1 MKAEIKVIITAL
13 LIVLIGEGIARWV
26 VPTSMHYQ
34 VHVNAIPQI
43 TRDLHEADAEKKIL
57 FVGNSLFWHGLDADL
72 VNEKLGPDTE
82 VTKIAPSGSAI
93 LDWNYL
99 IEGHCVLQDQKPDV
113 IVIGG
118 VVHHF
123 DDSEPVKYRPL
134 SRFFMLPS
142 QFPKLA
148 HTDLQTWDERGTA
161 FFSMGSSLIGDQ
173 PDIRPFMDDVLAHD
187 GEARTINDLLY
198 EQTYAATEAETTG
211 TGLKPSESFTRLDR
225 LIALLKE
232 HKIEGIFVA
241 MPKVSDWKIARGM
254 RSRLEE
260 ANFRLIDARHIEGLG
275 KEQFQEDEYHL
286 NEAGNKMLSE
296 FLIQQISK

>member
-1 MKAEIKVIITAL
+1 
-13 LIVLIGEGIARWV
+13 
-26 VPTSMHYQ
+26 MHYQ

-43 TRDLHEADAEKKIL
+43 TRDLHQAEAEKKIL

-72 VNEKLGPDTE
+72 VNQELGPDIE

-99 IEGHCVLQDQKPDV
+99 IEGHCILQDQKPDV

-161 FFSMGSSLIGDQ
+161 FLSIASSLIGDQ

-198 EQTYAATEAETTG
+198 EQSYAAAESEKNG
-211 TGLKPSESFTRLDR
+211 PDFVKPSESFTRLDR

-232 HKIEGIFVA
+232 HEIEGIFVA
-241 MPKVSDWKIARGM
+241 MPKVSDWEIAPGM
-254 RSRLEE
+254 SARLEKE
-260 ANFRLIDARHIEGLG
+260 NFRLIDARHIEGLG

-296 FLIQQISK
+296 FLIREISEYSRSR

>member
-1 MKAEIKVIITAL
+1 MRTEVKVIFTVL
-13 LIVLIGEGIARWV
+13 LILLGAEGIARWI
-26 VPTSMHYQ
+26 VPTSMHYH
-34 VHVNAIPQI
+34 VHVNAIPEI
-43 TRDLHEADAEKKIL
+43 ARDLHEAEAEKKIL

-72 VNEKLGPDTE
+72 VNEKLGEETE

-99 IEGHCVLQDQKPDV
+99 IEGHCILLDQKPDV

-148 HTDLQTWDERGTA
+148 RTDLKTWDERGTA
-161 FFSMGSSLIGDQ
+161 FLSIGSSLIGDQ
-173 PDIRPFMDDVLAHD
+173 PDIRPFLDDALAHD

-198 EQTYAATEAETTG
+198 EKAKAESENTG
-211 TGLKPSESFTRLDR
+211 PGFIKPSESFTRLDR

-232 HKIEGIFVA
+232 HEIEGIFVA
-241 MPKVSDWKIARGM
+241 MPKVSPWEVAPGM
-254 RSRLEE
+254 SERLEK
-260 ANFRLIDARHIEGLG
+260 ANLRLIDARKIEGLG

-296 FLIQQISK
+296 FLIREILE